1 MYPSTGVQGR
11 GACFATSCSSDCRC
25 ACLDANDGH
34 RSQELAQGGSPA
46 KPRRAAGYRAS
57 RRSDSFGNPPT
68 LQFGAEHLTD
78 KHAARLGA
86 KLTAWQCYQKL
97 RNIYHARS
105 DRGRELVGR
114 GDPIVPVLPDPESGP
129 ARTQPEGLEG
139 RIRLFR
145 HKRHLQPPHR
155 SHQLRYQA
163 TCRIARGCR
172 NFTNY
177 RLRCLLV
184 ADGHRPYRIKQANH
198 A

>member
-11 GACFATSCSSDCRC
+11 GACFATSCSSDCSAHVLTPMTGIEVRI
-25 ACLDANDGH
+25 LH
-34 RSQELAQGGSPA
+34 RVDLQPSLVALLGTGPAAVLTVSVIRRPCSLAPSTLPT
-46 KPRRAAGYRAS
+46 
-57 RRSDSFGNPPT
+57 NTPP
-68 LQFGAEHLTD
+68 
-78 KHAARLGA
+78 RLGA